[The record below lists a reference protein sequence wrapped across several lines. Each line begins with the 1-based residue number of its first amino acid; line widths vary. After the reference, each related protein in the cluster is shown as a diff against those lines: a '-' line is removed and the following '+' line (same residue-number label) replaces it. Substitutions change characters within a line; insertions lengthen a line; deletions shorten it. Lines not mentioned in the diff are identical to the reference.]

1 MSTRYE
7 VGQKV
12 VIANEETLRH
22 VLYTVSEM
30 YKYAGTTMT
39 IYTTHS
45 GSVTCPYYMVEDE
58 NDNSGRRWHWSDGMI
73 DHEATA
79 RLMETAEPEPKEF
92 NEFSVDYYTNKV
104 YDMFNRFARNGALI
118 DRANKFTKDGI
129 RKNVEEWLN
138 MKAPLFRLLRKHPN
152 WNEEAKAVVYH
163 QTEHRM
169 PSSADSESAFSHL
182 IEFCGYDHIES
193 GTTPWDNVYTCFSE
207 MSQID
212 WQTMINK
219 SHICNWSWIS
229 DSYVDSKR
237 LFATVFLALFSQ
249 EPMNTMSKEVAD
261 CVNRI
266 YPDIRAHVGQKTSRI
281 ANKLFCKFG
290 FDKTPNY
297 NREFAKLAD
306 SMNPFDVERITVLSA
321 NIIDFL
327 LMSNGNSW
335 RSCHT
340 ILSGGPDNY
349 GGCYMGGTLSYANDS
364 ESMIFYTV
372 DKDYHGTDYCF
383 EPKINR
389 QIFFWSY
396 PVLVQERLY
405 PQCNDDTE
413 QGKALVKQ
421 YRTVVE
427 DIFATCLETPNLWV
441 RENRN
446 RASVCNRDDTFMYD
460 DWNNFPNYI
469 VHLKKEISVSE
480 NEVEE
485 SSDTEDCD
493 FDYVIRSAKHISVG
507 GTSYCINCG
516 AEKCEDEFED
526 RDNSHNGL
534 LCHKCHPDEETVYCN
549 ECDCCNDRDDM
560 HCIDGEWYC
569 DNCCFYCEY
578 HQEYETGDYTY
589 VENYGNVCEDGLYI
603 GDFCCCDQCGEWH
616 YADPTTTVYD
626 RYDDEIEVCD
636 DCLKKYYIQCDDC
649 EDYFH
654 RENIFYLNSD
664 CFCEACYDK
673 HMENEETEESESSE
687 EVTA

>member
-12 VIANEETLRH
+12 VIASEEVLRGCAG
-22 VLYTVSEM
+22 LNTSMLEWAGQTV
-30 YKYAGTTMT
+30 T
-39 IYTTHS
+39 INRVKDS
-45 GSVTCPYYMVEDE
+45 LLPYNFEGVRNNGDGFVW
-58 NDNSGRRWHWSDGMI
+58 NWSDDMI

-79 RLMETAEPEPKEF
+79 RLETAEPEPEEP
-92 NEFSVDYYTNKV
+92 NEFSVDYYTDKV
-104 YDMFNRFARNGALI
+104 YDMFDRFSSNGELI
-118 DRANKFTKDGI
+118 DRADEFTKNGI
-129 RKNVEEWLN
+129 RKNVEEWLR
-138 MKAPLFRLLRKHPN
+138 MKAPLFTLLRKHPN

-169 PSSADSESAFSHL
+169 PSYADSKSAFDNL
-182 IEFCGYDHIES
+182 IDLCRYEDIEP
-193 GTTPWDNVYTCFSE
+193 GRVPWDNVNACFSE
-207 MSQID
+207 MSQTD

-229 DSYVDSKR
+229 DSYVDGRKI
-237 LFATVFLALFSQ
+237 FIVVFSVLFSQ
-249 EPMNTMSKEVAD
+249 EPMNTMSKEIAD
-261 CVNRI
+261 CINQI

-290 FDKTPNY
+290 FDKTPDY

-340 ILSGGPDNY
+340 ILSGGPDNWE
-349 GGCYMGGTLSYANDS
+349 GCYMGGTLSYANDS
-364 ESMIFYTV
+364 ESLIFYTA
-372 DKDYHGTDYCF
+372 DKDYRGTNYCF

-405 PQCNDDTE
+405 PQCNDGTE

-427 DIFATCLETPNLWV
+427 DIMATCLETPNLWV
-441 RENRN
+441 KENRN
-446 RASVCNRDDTFMYD
+446 RASVYRRDDTFMYS
-460 DWNNFPNYI
+460 DWSVFPNYI
-469 VHLKKEISVSE
+469 VHLKKEIAVSE

-485 SSDTEDCD
+485 GSDTETCD
-493 FDYVIRSAKHISVG
+493 FNYVIRSAKHIAVG

-516 AEKCEDEFED
+516 SEKYKDDFYDEE
-526 RDNSHNGL
+526 NSHNSL
-534 LCHKCHPDEETVYCN
+534 LCHSCHPDEETACCN
-549 ECDCCNDRDDM
+549 KCGCCNDRDDM

-569 DNCCFYCEY
+569 DDCCFYCEY
-578 HQEYETGDYTY
+578 HQEYETGNYEY
-589 VENYGNVCEDGLYI
+589 VENYGNVCEDELAD
-603 GDFCCCDQCGEWH
+603 GDFYYCNKCEEWH
-616 YADPTTTVYD
+616 YDDPTTTVYD
-626 RYDDEIEVCD
+626 RWDNEINVCD
-636 DCLKKYYIQCDDC
+636 NCLDKYYIQCDDC
-649 EDYFH
+649 GEFFH
-654 RENIFYLNSD
+654 NRNIFTLGDHCY
-664 CFCEACYDK
+664 CEACFDK
-673 HMENEETEESESSE
+673 CTENEETEEPESSE

>member
-12 VIANEETLRH
+12 VIASEEVLRGCSG
-22 VLYTVSEM
+22 LNTSMLEWAGQTV
-30 YKYAGTTMT
+30 T
-39 IYTTHS
+39 INRVKDS
-45 GSVTCPYYMVEDE
+45 LLPYNFEGVRN
-58 NDNSGRRWHWSDGMI
+58 NDDGFVWNRSDDMI

-79 RLMETAEPEPKEF
+79 RLETAEQEPEEP
-92 NEFSVDYYTNKV
+92 NEFSVDYYTDKV
-104 YDMFNRFARNGALI
+104 YDMFNKFSNNRELI
-118 DRANKFTKDGI
+118 DRADEFTKDGI
-129 RKNVEEWLN
+129 RKNVEEWLR

-152 WNEEAKAVVYH
+152 WNEEAKAVIYH

-169 PSSADSESAFSHL
+169 PSYADSKSAFDNL
-182 IEFCGYDHIES
+182 IDLCGYEDIEP
-193 GTTPWDNVYTCFSE
+193 GKIPWDNVNACFSE
-207 MSQID
+207 MSQTD
-212 WQTMINK
+212 WQAMISESN
-219 SHICNWSWIS
+219 ICNWSWVS
-229 DSYVDSKR
+229 DSYVESR
-237 LFATVFLALFSQ
+237 TLFIATFSALFSQ
-249 EPMNTMSKEVAD
+249 EPMNTMSKKVTD

-290 FDKTPNY
+290 FDKTSDY

-364 ESMIFYTV
+364 ESMILYTV
-372 DKDYHGTDYCF
+372 DKDYRGINYCF

-389 QIFFWSY
+389 QVFFWSY

-405 PQCNDDTE
+405 PQCNDGTE

-427 DIFATCLETPNLWV
+427 DIMATCLETPNLWV
-441 RENRN
+441 KENRN
-446 RASVCNRDDTFMYD
+446 RADVYSRDDTFMYS
-460 DWNNFPNYI
+460 DWSAFPNYI
-469 VHLKKEISVSE
+469 VHLKKEIAVSE

-485 SSDTEDCD
+485 GSDTETCD
-493 FDYVIRSAKHISVG
+493 LNYVIRSAKHIAVG
-507 GTSYCINCG
+507 GISYCINCG
-516 AEKCEDEFED
+516 AEKCKDDFYDEE
-526 RDNSHNGL
+526 NSHNSL
-534 LCHKCHPDEETVYCN
+534 LCHSCHPDEDTACCN
-549 ECDCCNDRDDM
+549 ECGCHDDRDNM

-569 DNCCFYCEY
+569 NDCCFYCEY
-578 HQEYETGDYTY
+578 HQEYETGNYEY
-589 VENYGNVCEDGLYI
+589 VENYGDVCEDALAND
-603 GDFCCCDQCGEWH
+603 DFYYCNECEEWH
-616 YADPTTTVYD
+616 YDEPTTTVYD
-626 RYDDEIEVCD
+626 RYDSEINVCD
-636 DCLKKYYIQCDDC
+636 HCLEKYYTQCDDC
-649 EDYFH
+649 EEYFH
-654 RENIFYLNSD
+654 NSNIFKLGSYY
-664 CFCEACYDK
+664 FCEACYDK
-673 HMENEETEESESSE
+673 RMENEETEEPESSE

>member
-7 VGQKV
+7 TGMRV
-12 VIANEETLRH
+12 VIASKEVLRDCSGLNTSMLEWAGQTVTINRVNNSSLPYNFEGVRNNEYGF
-22 VLYTVSEM
+22 VW
-30 YKYAGTTMT
+30 
-39 IYTTHS
+39 
-45 GSVTCPYYMVEDE
+45 
-58 NDNSGRRWHWSDGMI
+58 NWSDDMI

-79 RLMETAEPEPKEF
+79 RLETAEPEPEEP
-92 NEFSVDYYTNKV
+92 NEFSVDYYTDKV
-104 YDMFNRFARNGALI
+104 YDMFNRFSSNGELI
-118 DRANKFTKDGI
+118 DRADEFTKNGI
-129 RKNVEEWLN
+129 RKNVEEWLG
-138 MKAPLFRLLRKHPN
+138 KKVPLFRLLRKHPN
-152 WNEEAKAVVYH
+152 WNEEAKAVIYH

-169 PSSADSESAFSHL
+169 PSYADSKSAFDDL
-182 IEFCGYDHIES
+182 IDLCGYEDIEP
-193 GTTPWDNVYTCFSE
+193 GRVPWNNVDACFSE
-207 MSQID
+207 MSRTD

-229 DSYVDSKR
+229 DSYIDGRK
-237 LFATVFLALFSQ
+237 LFIVTFSVLFSQ
-249 EPMNTMSKEVAD
+249 EPMNTMSKEIAD
-261 CVNRI
+261 CINQI

-290 FDKTPNY
+290 FDKTPDY

-364 ESMIFYTV
+364 ESLIFYTV
-372 DKDYHGTDYCF
+372 DKDYQGADYCF

-405 PQCNDDTE
+405 PQCNDGTE

-427 DIFATCLETPNLWV
+427 DIMATCLETPNLWV
-441 RENRN
+441 KENRN
-446 RASVCNRDDTFMYD
+446 RADVYRRDDTFMYS
-460 DWNNFPNYI
+460 DWSAFPNYI
-469 VHLKKEISVSE
+469 VHLKKEIAVSE

-485 SSDTEDCD
+485 GSDTEACD
-493 FDYVIRSAKHISVG
+493 FNYVIRSAKHIAVG

-516 AEKCEDEFED
+516 SEKCKDDFYDEE
-526 RDNSHNGL
+526 NSHNSL
-534 LCHKCHPDEETVYCN
+534 LCHSCHPDEDTACCN
-549 ECDCCNDRDDM
+549 ECGCRNDRDDM

-569 DNCCFYCEY
+569 DDCCFYCEY
-578 HQEYETGDYTY
+578 HQEYETGNHEY
-589 VENYGNVCEDGLYI
+589 VENYGNVCEDRLAD
-603 GDFCCCDQCGEWH
+603 GDFYYCNECEEWH
-616 YADPTTTVYD
+616 YDEPTTTVYD
-626 RYDDEIEVCD
+626 GWDTEIHVCD
-636 DCLKKYYIQCDDC
+636 NCLDKYYTQCDDC
-649 EDYFH
+649 EEYFH
-654 RENIFYLNSD
+654 HSNIFTLGSYCL
-664 CFCEACYDK
+664 CEACFDK
-673 HMENEETEESESSE
+673 RTENEETEEPESSE